1 MLCKDTANHFPAAGQ
16 ANIINAREV
25 KSMQNGVNK
34 NQKNHTQQNQS
45 GPQKDKHG
53 EKNHNK

>member
-34 NQKNHTQQNQS
+34 NQKNHTQQTQP
-45 GPQKDKHG
+45 GTQKDKHG
-53 EKNHNK
+53 EKTTHK